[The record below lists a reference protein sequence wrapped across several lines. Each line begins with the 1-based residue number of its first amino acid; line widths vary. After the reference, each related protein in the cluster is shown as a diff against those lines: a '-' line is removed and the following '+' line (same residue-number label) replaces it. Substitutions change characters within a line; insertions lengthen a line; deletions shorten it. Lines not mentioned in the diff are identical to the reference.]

1 MLAKQVRL
9 SHAEIIKG
17 QLHLWLFQCA
27 ASINVNKRLLDRRT
41 VQVVTTEM
49 IKYYNKNINI
59 KLVFAAGTTIRAV
72 LLQEINRFLPIRI
85 ENRPAVV

>member
-41 VQVVTTEM
+41 VQVVTTET
-49 IKYYNKNINI
+49 IKYYKHINI

-72 LLQEINRFLPIRI
+72 LLQEINRFWPIRI